1 MSHSINIIF
10 ILPINKRHCELHVFV
25 EFFSWIY
32 HKRCE
37 SLWLKKY
44 VCWVNLWKRLP
55 ISLEWTY
62 RIYPWNPDELDKFH
76 VRRKYRHRT
85 DFGAR
90 RQDAAFLWHEELS
103 LRPACGFTEST
114 INARATR
121 VLSTANVRTTH
132 RLYVSHRVI
141 TLLRFFLFFASS
153 LALRTTH
160 LTRACC
166 ARDKCVVRTYS
177 TLFQFNCATCVR
189 NSREPYWISTCS
201 ALTTHVVRTDFC
213 STKTLSVFF
222 RKFGG
227 SFLH

>member
-1 MSHSINIIF
+1 MDESVPFKPWSHPAVLASACCLLAKTQAKTQDTHVVSTDSVRILEHADSKQTARSIF
-10 ILPINKRHCELHVFV
+10 RAWGTFAA
-25 EFFSWIY
+25 SWLRI
-32 HKRCE
+32 R
-37 SLWLKKY
+37 SKY
-44 VCWVNLWKRLP
+44 DQRAC
-55 ISLEWTY
+55 
-62 RIYPWNPDELDKFH
+62 H
-76 VRRKYRHRT
+76 VRALYC
-85 DFGAR
+85 R
-90 RQDAAFLWHEELS
+90 RAH
-103 LRPACGFTEST
+103 
-114 INARATR
+114 NALT
-121 VLSTANVRTTH
+121 
-132 RLYVSHRVI
+132 
-141 TLLRFFLFFASS
+141 LRFFFIFASS